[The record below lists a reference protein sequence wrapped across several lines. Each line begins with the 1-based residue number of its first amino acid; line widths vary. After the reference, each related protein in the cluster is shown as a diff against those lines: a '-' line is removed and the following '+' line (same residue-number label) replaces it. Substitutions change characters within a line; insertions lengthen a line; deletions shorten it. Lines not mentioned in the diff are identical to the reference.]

1 MAEKTSSKIKIKCK
15 DVWKVFGPEP
25 QDIIKNWDQY
35 NAMNKVERLKKTG
48 CVVGTQQASFQ
59 VAEGEIFCL
68 MGLSGSGK
76 STLLRCINRLHEPTA
91 GKVFIDDQDITD
103 MSGLELREIRRQ
115 KTGMV
120 FQHFALLPHRRLAKN
135 AAFGLEVQGLEKK
148 EREKK
153 AYEALELVGLK
164 GWENSYPYE
173 LSGGMQQ
180 RVGLARALATNPEI
194 LLMDEAFSAL
204 DPLIKRQ
211 MQDEFVK
218 LIKKVKKTIIFV
230 THDLHE
236 ALRIANHIAIMKD
249 GAIVQQGTPAEI
261 VLNPAKGYVEEFVK
275 DLPKTKFITAQDIMQ
290 PLDKWVM
297 PVASST
303 KELINKMT
311 KNNLRFSFIVDE
323 NQKVVDTVDYFNLT
337 LLTGPSQS
345 IEDVPKEYR
354 PSHYPTLSISGD
366 TFLESLLDKAA
377 DTKVPLVIN
386 DDQGR
391 IQGVIS
397 RETILTTLQS
407 A

>member
-1 MAEKTSSKIKIKCK
+1 MAAEKNSKIKIRCE
-15 DVWKVFGPEP
+15 DVWKVFGDNA
-25 QDIIKNWDQY
+25 QDIIQNWDQY
-35 NAMNKVERLKKTG
+35 KDMNKVERLKKTG
-48 CVVGTQQASFQ
+48 CVVGTRQASFE
-59 VAEGEIFCL
+59 VGEGEIFCL

-76 STLLRCINRLHEPTA
+76 STLLRCINRLHEPTT
-91 GKVFIDDQDITD
+91 GKLFIDNQDITAL
-103 MSGLELREIRRQ
+103 SGSELREVRRQ

-120 FQHFALLPHRRLAKN
+120 FQHFALLPHRRLVKN
-135 AAFGLEVQGLEKK
+135 AAFGLEVQGIDKK

-164 GWENSYPYE
+164 GWEKSYPFE

-249 GAIVQQGTPAEI
+249 GKIVQQGTPAQI

-275 DLPKTKFITAQDIMQ
+275 DLPKTKFITAQDIMEK
-290 PLDKWVM
+290 PDKWIM
-297 PVASST
+297 PVSATSE
-303 KELINKMT
+303 ELLTKMT
-311 KNNLRFSFIVDE
+311 ENDLRYSFLVDE
-323 NQKVVDTVDYFNLT
+323 NQTIQDTMDYFNLT
-337 LLTGPSQS
+337 LLNGSSKS
-345 IEDVPKEYR
+345 IEDIPKNKR
-354 PSHYPTLSISGD
+354 PTNYPTLTVSGD

-377 DTKVPLVIN
+377 DTKVPIVVI
-386 DDQGR
+386 DSQSK

-397 RETILTTLQS
+397 RERILTSLQS

>member
-1 MAEKTSSKIKIKCK
+1 MAEKKIPKIKCE
-15 DVWKVFGPEP
+15 DVWKVFGPKGE
-25 QDIIKNWDQY
+25 DIIKNWDQY
-35 NAMNKVERLKKTG
+35 ETMNKVERLEKTG
-48 CVVGTQQASFQ
+48 CVVGTRQASF
-59 VAEGEIFCL
+59 EINKGEIFCL

-76 STLLRCINRLHEPTA
+76 STLLRCINKLHEPTA
-91 GKVFIDDQDITD
+91 GKIFIDDQDITAL
-103 MSGLELREIRRQ
+103 SGSDLRKIRRE

-120 FQHFALLPHRRLAKN
+120 FQHFALLPHRRLVKN
-135 AAFGLEVQGLEKK
+135 AAFGLEIQGVGKK

-164 GWENSYPYE
+164 GWEKSYPYE

-218 LIKKVKKTIIFV
+218 LIKKVKKTIVFV

-249 GAIVQQGTPAEI
+249 GYIVQQGTPAEI
-261 VLNPAKGYVEEFVK
+261 VLNPEKGYVEEFVK

-290 PLDKWVM
+290 KPDLWTM
-297 PVASST
+297 PVGST
-303 KELINKMT
+303 SEEVTNKM
-311 KNNLRFSFIVDE
+311 NANGLRYAFLVDE
-323 NQKVVDTVDYFNLT
+323 NQRVLSTVDYFSLMSFEGTLT
-337 LLTGPSQS
+337 SLN
-345 IEDVPKEYR
+345 DVPEDK
-354 PSHYPTLSISGD
+354 LSPYYKLVTVSGD
-366 TFLESLLDKAA
+366 TFLETLLGQSA
-377 DTKVPLVIN
+377 DTKIPIVVN

-397 RETILTTLQS
+397 RETILGALRS